1 MINVKDQELYNEA
14 LKAWA
19 EGAPIMSDLEFDILE
34 EKVNPSIGIPGEY
47 DLPMQMW
54 SIGKSNVEQ
63 LLTKYACIIQH
74 KIDGVAI
81 LLHYKMGRLIGAYT
95 RGDGLRGQSV
105 YHHAK
110 CMPDIPRELVYKSG
124 EVYIIGEAFLP
135 KTDAKYLGFKN
146 ARNGVAGLLNRKEA
160 GIDSTSIE
168 FMAFQVKGDV
178 HCTSEADQLRLLKS
192 WGFRLPPV
200 SLDFEKMKNTN
211 REELPYLIDGLV
223 VKVNSHA
230 TQEKLGYTNHHPRFY
245 AAHKFVA
252 AENTTV
258 IKDIEWQVGRT
269 GVLIPVAIL
278 EPLNMNGSTISKA
291 TLHSYNRVEESGI
304 SPGDLVT
311 IKKAGDIIPYVA
323 HIVEK
328 GDVHYESPLD
338 CPSCQKALDIG
349 GAHIKCIFPRCPAQ
363 CELQLTYAL
372 KTMGIKGI
380 GPKSA
385 KPILQATKYSTLTE
399 AISYAFHTNLG
410 RFPENV
416 PMWKAVQAVNS
427 KGLGKAASQRAVK
440 EGKTLYDY
448 MNDEQAS
455 ILIELLNIT

>member
-1 MINVKDQELYNEA
+1 MVDIKDQELYNKA

-19 EGAPIMSDLEFDILE
+19 EGTPIMSDLGFDILE

-110 CMPDIPRELVYKSG
+110 CIPDIPRELVYKSG

-160 GIDSTSIE
+160 GINSTSIE

-192 WGFRLPPV
+192 WGFSLPPA

-278 EPLNMNGSTISKA
+278 VPFNMDGSTISKA
-291 TLHSYNRVEESGI
+291 TLHSHKRVLETGI
-304 SPGDLVT
+304 APGDLVT

-323 HIVEK
+323 DIVEK
-328 GDVHYESPLD
+328 GDNRCSSPID
-338 CPSCQKALDIG
+338 CPSCQKAMFID
-349 GAHIKCIFPRCPAQ
+349 GAHLKCEYNRCPAQ
-363 CELQLTYAL
+363 CELQVVYAF
-372 KTMGIKGI
+372 KTMGIKGL

-385 KPILQATKYSTLTE
+385 KQILQATKYSTLTE

-427 KGLGKAASQRAVK
+427 EGLGKAASQRVVR
-440 EGKTLYDY
+440 EGKTLHDY
-448 MNDEQAS
+448 MNPTDAYD
-455 ILIELLNIT
+455 LIDILNIK